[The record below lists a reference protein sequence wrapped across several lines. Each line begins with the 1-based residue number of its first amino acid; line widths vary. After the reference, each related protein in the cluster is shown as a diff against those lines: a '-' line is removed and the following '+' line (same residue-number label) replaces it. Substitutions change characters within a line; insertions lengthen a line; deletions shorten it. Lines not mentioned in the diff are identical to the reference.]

1 MTTAVAAPPVTAPH
15 APSPSDQ
22 GATSSRYAPIAP
34 SNGNTPS
41 GKSARSSSNHGSPVS
56 THSDASHRETKRS
69 PNSSRNSH
77 APKIVVKKEPD
88 SPEMPQV
95 SRHRP
100 RRLDLSHNVHSSGAM
115 TARPAGP
122 MTAKEGGLAAMHDV
136 GLACLSP
143 GFQTQDPA
151 MREQL
156 QRSMDVRDRQRQII
170 EARQKGKTV
179 QIHDGDSSR
188 LAEVNPFKSGGRT
201 PASSRRKGPPPG
213 LSIATPSANQFANE
227 RVIQSAPLN
236 QSFTGMRGSAFSS
249 LSRQV
254 ANQPSNLSQ
263 TSHIHHMPAQQTS
276 NRLPPISDVFAG
288 ENISAP
294 RESSRY
300 NGSPSHSAH
309 SNSNPNQPLPSPG
322 FPPSSHNQS
331 AQAPRRREY
340 KSAEE
345 AVQSMSGGRE
355 DLLPR
360 IVHYGGHQPPTP
372 PSPMPSKNQAA
383 QAEVLRQGTSRRRT
397 REEYERDMGT
407 PPLGRQERRPGP
419 FGEGRDSPE
428 TQRRKKEEFI
438 ALCARAWDLFHS

>member
-1 MTTAVAAPPVTAPH
+1 MTTAVAAPPLTAPH
-15 APSPSDQ
+15 APSPSEQ
-22 GATSSRYAPIAP
+22 AVSSSRYAPIAP
-34 SNGNTPS
+34 SSGNTPS

-56 THSDASHRETKRS
+56 THSEGSHRETKRS
-69 PNSSRNSH
+69 PNSHSH

-88 SPEMPQV
+88 SPEMPA

-100 RRLDLSHNVHSSGAM
+100 RRLDLSSNVHSSGALS
-115 TARPAGP
+115 ARPSGPLTGKESAG
-122 MTAKEGGLAAMHDV
+122 LIMHDV

-151 MREQL
+151 MRSQL

-179 QIHDGDSSR
+179 SIAHDGAEGSG
-188 LAEVNPFKSGGRT
+188 LATANPFKGNGRT

-213 LSIATPSANQFANE
+213 LSIATPSAQQFANE

-236 QSFTGMRGSAFSS
+236 QSFTGMRGSQFQS

-263 TSHIHHMPAQQTS
+263 TSHIHHVPAQQTN

-288 ENISAP
+288 ESIAAP
-294 RESSRY
+294 REGRY
-300 NGSPSHSAH
+300 NGSPSHSTH
-309 SNSNPNQPLPSPG
+309 SNQPLPSPG
-322 FPPSSHNQS
+322 FPPNSQS
-331 AQAPRRREY
+331 AQPARRREY

-372 PSPMPSKNQAA
+372 PSPMPSKNQNG
-383 QAEVLRQGTSRRRT
+383 QPEMHRTGSSRRRT

-419 FGEGRDSPE
+419 FGEGRDSPD

>member
-1 MTTAVAAPPVTAPH
+1 MSRTPPL
-15 APSPSDQ
+15 
-22 GATSSRYAPIAP
+22 
-34 SNGNTPS
+34 
-41 GKSARSSSNHGSPVS
+41 
-56 THSDASHRETKRS
+56 THT
-69 PNSSRNSH
+69 SSRNSH
-77 APKIVVKKEPD
+77 APKIVVKREPD
-88 SPEMPQV
+88 SPEMPA

-100 RRLDLSHNVHSSGAM
+100 RRLDLSSNVHSSGALS
-115 TARPAGP
+115 ARPSGPLTGKESAG
-122 MTAKEGGLAAMHDV
+122 LVMHDV

-151 MREQL
+151 MRSQL

-179 QIHDGDSSR
+179 QIHDNQEASTY
-188 LAEVNPFKSGGRT
+188 AATANPFKSGGKG

-213 LSIATPSANQFANE
+213 LSIATPSAQQFANE

-236 QSFTGMRGSAFSS
+236 QSFTGMRGSQFQS

-254 ANQPSNLSQ
+254 ANQPSNLAQ
-263 TSHIHHMPAQQTS
+263 TSHIHHVPAQQTN

-288 ENISAP
+288 ETIPQP
-294 RESSRY
+294 REAGRY
-300 NGSPSHSAH
+300 NGSPGHSSHS
-309 SNSNPNQPLPSPG
+309 NQPLPSPG
-322 FPPSSHNQS
+322 FPPNAHSQSSQP
-331 AQAPRRREY
+331 PRRREY

-372 PSPMPSKNQAA
+372 PSPMPQKNQNG
-383 QAEVLRQGTSRRRT
+383 QTEVHRTTSRRRT

-438 ALCARAWDLFHS
+438 QLCARAWDLFHS